1 MNVLI
6 LWILYFDRINVSKV
20 IEANKTSPSKKCDIC
35 HYWYFL
41 NEGFKFQLN
50 VCNRSW
56 DLLIM
61 SMNLCDIAILNT
73 KGSVYCCV
81 ISGIS
86 TNEAI
91 NLMENAYLMEKSRTL
106 KNIKMGKEFLTFGDI
121 EIEKITFY
129 HHISLVPLRDVD
141 IEKVLRSN
149 KVSSA
154 EKNYK

>member
-1 MNVLI
+1 M
-6 LWILYFDRINVSKV
+6 LYFDRINVSKV
-20 IEANKTSPSKKCDIC
+20 IEANKTSPSKECDIC

-73 KGSVYCCV
+73 KGSVYCCI

-86 TNEAI
+86 KNEAI
-91 NLMENAYLMEKSRTL
+91 NLMENAYLMAKSRTL
-106 KNIKMGKEFLTFGDI
+106 KSIKMG
-121 EIEKITFY
+121 
-129 HHISLVPLRDVD
+129 
-141 IEKVLRSN
+141 
-149 KVSSA
+149 
-154 EKNYK
+154 

>member
-1 MNVLI
+1 M
-6 LWILYFDRINVSKV
+6 LYFDRINVSKV
-20 IEANKTSPSKKCDIC
+20 IEANKTSPSKECDIC

-73 KGSVYCCV
+73 KGSVYCCI

-86 TNEAI
+86 KNEAI
-91 NLMENAYLMEKSRTL
+91 NLMENAYLMAKSRTL
-106 KNIKMGKEFLTFGDI
+106 KSIKIGKEFLTFGDI
-121 EIEKITFY
+121 EIEENKFY

-149 KVSSA
+149 KISST
-154 EKNYK
+154 EKSYK